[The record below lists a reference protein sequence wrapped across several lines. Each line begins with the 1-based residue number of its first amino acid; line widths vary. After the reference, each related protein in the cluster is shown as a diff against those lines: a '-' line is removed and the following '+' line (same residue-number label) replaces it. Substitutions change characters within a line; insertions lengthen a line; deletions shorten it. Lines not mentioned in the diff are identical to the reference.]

1 MSTDWPEGYGR
12 QVLAETDST
21 NAEAARQAHALA
33 GPTWILALHQSAGR
47 GRRGRP
53 WCDPPGNFAATLVMR
68 PAEAP
73 ALVALRSFVASLALL
88 EALSRVTGRV
98 GAFAL
103 KWPNDVLLNGGK
115 VAGILLES
123 LGGGGG
129 RVAHLAIGI
138 GVNLKSAPAPHELEE
153 GALRPVSLLS
163 EAGVAV
169 SAEEFLDILAPAYA
183 RWEGRFTT
191 YGFAPVR
198 EAWLARAARLGE
210 AITARTGTESI
221 TGIFET
227 VDAAG
232 NLVLSTPKGRQAI
245 AAADV
250 FF

>member
-21 NAEAARQAHALA
+21 NAEAARQAPNLA
-33 GPTWILALHQSAGR
+33 GPTWILALRQSAGR

-53 WCDPPGNFAATLVMR
+53 WADPPGNFAATLVMR

-73 ALVALRSFVASLALL
+73 ALVALRSFVASLALF
-88 EALSRVTGRV
+88 EALTAVTGRAE
-98 GAFAL
+98 AFAL

-115 VAGILLES
+115 VAGILLEG
-123 LGGGGG
+123 LGGAGG
-129 RVAHLAIGI
+129 RMTHLAIGI

-169 SAEEFLDILAPAYA
+169 TAEEFLDILAPAYA
-183 RWEGRFTT
+183 RWESRFTT

-198 EAWLARAARLGE
+198 DAWLARAARLGE
-210 AITARTGTESI
+210 AITARTGAESV

-232 NLVLSTPKGRQAI
+232 NLVLSTPKGRRAI